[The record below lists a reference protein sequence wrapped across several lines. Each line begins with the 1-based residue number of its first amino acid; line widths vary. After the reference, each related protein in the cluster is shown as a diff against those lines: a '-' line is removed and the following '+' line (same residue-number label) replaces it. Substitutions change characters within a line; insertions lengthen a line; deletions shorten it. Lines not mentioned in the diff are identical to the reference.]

1 MKQLYLFVFLLA
13 LTFTCAATGT
23 WNQISILSGGA
34 CDMPFSFS
42 IGAKGYVGGGRTAL
56 TSFKSDFWEFDPV
69 TNVWVQKA
77 SYPAG
82 NMGSQASFVINDKAY
97 VGLGYDLQYKNQF
110 YEYDPL
116 TNIWIQKAT
125 FPGGAR
131 YSSSWFTIGNS
142 GYVVGGWNGALFNDC
157 WQYTPATDS
166 WVQMAD
172 FPGGNRQ
179 ATTAF
184 AIDSLGYVCNG
195 FSQPVHFNDMW
206 EFNPSL
212 NTWTAKAPFPGTA
225 RRGCPSFVI
234 NNEAYVGLGYDGVY
248 LTDFYK
254 YNNQTDSWSQVADFG
269 GSARYN
275 TSYFTINNKGYI
287 GGGSYDPI
295 TSPAFKDDFWEYEP
309 ASNCNLVQG
318 KAFVDFNSNNVHDT
332 LEPSLTN
339 RKIIESNTGNIAFT
353 NQNGFYSLSVCSTG
367 NFVVMFMDSLD
378 NFSPA
383 PSSYP
388 VNFTTSSEIDSLN
401 DFAIQPVGIFDDLC
415 LTISPTGNFRSG
427 MSASYIINYTNAG
440 NTVING
446 TVVFY
451 PDTNLAFDYSVP
463 AATSVTTDSVVID
476 LGNLNPFQSGQIIV
490 AVMVDLG
497 LPIGTPISSSA
508 MILPIIGDV
517 NPSCNFATWDLLTTG
532 SYDPNDIM
540 VNRNFIFDYQVASQ
554 PDLEYLI
561 RFQNTGN
568 DTAFTVRV
576 MNPIDTTGLLLNTF
590 EFVAA
595 SHPGTIT
602 WLPAEKSMRFLFE
615 NILLADSNTNEALSH
630 GFIRYKIKPKSSL
643 VLGDSITSQAFI
655 FFDFNSAVPTN
666 IARTDIISPVGFF
679 EAQVPNEIFYLYP
692 NPVRSTLNIHF
703 NSNLTRHDELEIYN
717 VYGQKIQTIKGRKS
731 DGNPMIKLIDVSG
744 LASGIYFIKAGNG
757 DAVKRFVKY

>member
-82 NMGSQASFVINDKAY
+82 DMGSQASFVINDKAY

-131 YSSSWFTIGNS
+131 YSSAWFTIGNS
-142 GYVVGGWNGALFNDC
+142 GYVVGGWNGAAFDDC

-166 WVQMAD
+166 WIQMAD

-179 ATTAF
+179 AATGF

-195 FSQPVHFNDMW
+195 INQPVHYNDLW
-206 EFNPSL
+206 EFNPAQ

-234 NNEAYVGLGYDGVY
+234 NNEAYVGLGSDGVY
-248 LTDFYK
+248 MTDFYK

-269 GSARYN
+269 GLARYS
-275 TSYFTINNKGYI
+275 TSYFTLNNKGYV
-287 GGGSYDPI
+287 GSGSYNSVAAPL
-295 TSPAFKDDFWEYEP
+295 FKDDFWEYEP
-309 ASNCNLVQG
+309 ASNCNLIQG

-353 NQNGFYSLSVCSTG
+353 NQNGFYSLAVCSTG
-367 NFVVMFMDSLD
+367 NFEVMFMDSLN

-383 PSSYP
+383 PSSHAI
-388 VNFTTSSEIDSLN
+388 NFTTSLEIDSLN
-401 DFAIQPVGIFDDLC
+401 DFAIQPVGVFDDLC
-415 LTISPTGNFRSG
+415 LTISPGGNFDQVW
-427 MSASYIINYTNAG
+427 M
-440 NTVING
+440 
-446 TVVFY
+446 
-451 PDTNLAFDYSVP
+451 
-463 AATSVTTDSVVID
+463 
-476 LGNLNPFQSGQIIV
+476 
-490 AVMVDLG
+490 
-497 LPIGTPISSSA
+497 
-508 MILPIIGDV
+508 
-517 NPSCNFATWDLLTTG
+517 LL
-532 SYDPNDIM
+532 I
-540 VNRNFIFDYQVASQ
+540 
-554 PDLEYLI
+554 
-561 RFQNTGN
+561 
-568 DTAFTVRV
+568 
-576 MNPIDTTGLLLNTF
+576 
-590 EFVAA
+590 
-595 SHPGTIT
+595 
-602 WLPAEKSMRFLFE
+602 
-615 NILLADSNTNEALSH
+615 
-630 GFIRYKIKPKSSL
+630 
-643 VLGDSITSQAFI
+643 
-655 FFDFNSAVPTN
+655 
-666 IARTDIISPVGFF
+666 
-679 EAQVPNEIFYLYP
+679 
-692 NPVRSTLNIHF
+692 
-703 NSNLTRHDELEIYN
+703 
-717 VYGQKIQTIKGRKS
+717 
-731 DGNPMIKLIDVSG
+731 
-744 LASGIYFIKAGNG
+744 
-757 DAVKRFVKY
+757 